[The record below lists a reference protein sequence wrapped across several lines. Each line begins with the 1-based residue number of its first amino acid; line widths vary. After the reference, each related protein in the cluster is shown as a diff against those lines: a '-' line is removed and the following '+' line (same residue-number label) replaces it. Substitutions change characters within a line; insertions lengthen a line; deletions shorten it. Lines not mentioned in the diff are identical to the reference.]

1 MELSTKQVKT
11 DIGIIPSDWEVR
23 TLSDI
28 TEGARPISYGIVQTG
43 DEVTNGVRCIRV
55 VDIKDGHIDDSA
67 LITTSQE
74 ISDSYS
80 RTILREGDAV
90 IALRGKIG
98 EVAVVPEHL
107 EGANLTRGVALLAVV
122 EPYSGRY
129 VKHFLSSPIG
139 KSILERKLNGSALQE
154 LPISSLRKVKIAC
167 PSLPEQR
174 AIADALSDVDTL
186 IEQLDALLAKKRA
199 VKTATMQRLLTGKQR
214 LPGFSEPWET
224 RRLGEVTKIV
234 NGGTPSSSVD
244 VYWNGDIPWCT
255 PTDIT
260 GTSGRY
266 LSETE
271 RNITEKGL
279 ANSSASLLPEGTLLL
294 CSRATV
300 GEVKIAV
307 TPITTNQGFKSLI
320 CGPDVSNEFLYYIL
334 LTMKSELEELSS
346 GSTFLELS
354 KRSAALLEI
363 TLPPIQEQKAIA
375 QILSDMDA
383 EIEALEARRGKT
395 QRLKQ
400 GMMQELLTGRTRLV

>member
-1 MELSTKQVKT
+1 MEIPTMHKRTEAGLLPADWDVKPLG
-11 DIGIIPSDWEVR
+11 DVVEFLDGMRRPVKKSVR
-23 TLSDI
+23 
-28 TEGARPISYGIVQTG
+28 EQMKGKYPYYGASGIVDYVNDYLFDEDLVLLGEDGENILSRNRRLAFEVSGKLWVNNHAHVIRPGSDVHITYLAECLESLDYSEYNTG
-43 DEVTNGVRCIRV
+43 TAQPKLTKKTC
-55 VDIKDGHIDDSA
+55 SA
-67 LITTSQE
+67 I
-74 ISDSYS
+74 
-80 RTILREGDAV
+80 
-90 IALRGKIG
+90 
-98 EVAVVPEHL
+98 
-107 EGANLTRGVALLAVV
+107 
-122 EPYSGRY
+122 
-129 VKHFLSSPIG
+129 PIP
-139 KSILERKLNGSALQE
+139 
-154 LPISSLRKVKIAC
+154 LPGYE
-167 PSLPEQR
+167 EQR
-174 AIADALSDVDTL
+174 AIAEVLSDVDAL
-186 IEQLDALLAKKRA
+186 IEQLDALIAKKRA